1 MAFGNLAL
9 IGLVCSAWSW
19 LKFDMS
25 WFSFG
30 VAWIVAGVY
39 YLMSLVYAF
48 KLKDTS
54 RYYINLIFTWVVLGF
69 VTLLHLGADGRDGY
83 AAAGTLIVIAGTIA
97 VHGYVLKRTGFVE
110 AAIYIATFALQR
122 IAGNAVPELNIAL
135 YGHWWAITLLLVAL
149 WRKDAQVKLRLIIAM
164 ACVTVGSGIMAL
176 ARGGK
181 YQILFLVEHVGLLV
195 AGVLARASWALWWG
209 LAASVLAVL
218 YFLRSSLFL
227 SLIFLGLTLVGILI
241 WRLKRANSKK

>member
-1 MAFGNLAL
+1 
-9 IGLVCSAWSW
+9 
-19 LKFDMS
+19 MS

-39 YLMSLVYAF
+39 YLIALVYAL
-48 KLKDTS
+48 KLKDTQ
-54 RYYINLIFTWVVLGF
+54 RYYINLIFTWIVLGF
-69 VTLLHLGADGRDGY
+69 VTAFHILADGRDGY
-83 AAAGTLIVIAGTIA
+83 AAAGSLVASAGTLAI
-97 VHGYVLKRTGFVE
+97 HGYIIKRTAFVE
-110 AAIYIATFALQR
+110 AAVYVATFALQR
-122 IAGNAVPELNIAL
+122 IAANAAPELNIAL

-149 WRKDAQVKLRLIIAM
+149 WRKDAQVKLRLIIAT

-176 ARGGK
+176 ASGGN

-227 SLIFLGLTLVGILI
+227 SLLFLGLTLLGIVI